1 MLWAGKLSP
10 RTMLLIV
17 TGGAGEQ
24 GPAGGREAEAT
35 ERQGGP
41 AGGQRGGKEAG
52 ARWGDKEE
60 AGGTEAGRDGA
71 AGDGETATPDGGEE
85 RPGTAGPT
93 EVWYPQQPLSSGFN
107 NCLYQK

>member
-1 MLWAGKLSP
+1 
-10 RTMLLIV
+10 MLLIV

-52 ARWGDKEE
+52 AR
-60 AGGTEAGRDGA
+60 
-71 AGDGETATPDGGEE
+71 
-85 RPGTAGPT
+85 
-93 EVWYPQQPLSSGFN
+93 
-107 NCLYQK
+107 